1 MEAIIDLKP
10 AFVASSA
17 SAAVAGAAVVN
28 QQDRVEEGAVG
39 ERSGE
44 PGGRPG
50 EQEGEQADEPG
61 DVEAAAVAKGPDD
74 DADAAAAAAC
84 PLAAGPPPE
93 SEPIKQPE
101 EEEGA
106 EVAPAPEAP
115 APEAPAAEVS
125 GVEASAAAVQ
135 TGQTLAAEEGG
146 AAAERDEEADRIAV
160 AAQEQAESNE
170 AERSKLAEPAHT
182 KLMVAKGKALAHH

>member
-1 MEAIIDLKP
+1 MSL
-10 AFVASSA
+10 VGGLAS
-17 SAAVAGAAVVN
+17 
-28 QQDRVEEGAVG
+28 RM
-39 ERSGE
+39 
-44 PGGRPG
+44 
-50 EQEGEQADEPG
+50 GEQADEPG

-74 DADAAAAAAC
+74 DAAAAAAAAC

-182 KLMVAKGKALAHH
+182 KLMVAKGKPLAHH

>member
-1 MEAIIDLKP
+1 MGGL
-10 AFVASSA
+10 AS
-17 SAAVAGAAVVN
+17 
-28 QQDRVEEGAVG
+28 RM
-39 ERSGE
+39 
-44 PGGRPG
+44 
-50 EQEGEQADEPG
+50 GEQADEPG

-74 DADAAAAAAC
+74 DAAAAAPTDVVAAC

-182 KLMVAKGKALAHH
+182 KLMVAKGKPLAHH